1 MMKILYINL
10 RISQQQQKEKSTC
23 IHWCK
28 IYQIFIK
35 VSSRGPRT
43 LLFPLSFALYVYSC
57 IRCYTAF
64 HWVARLHAYLTLSL
78 HNTNKNL
85 KLKAF
90 VTNFIILLLSLESL
104 LNLMR
109 VVLFLIPQPEQPK
122 ISLSYNLTESCQINY
137 FPGLVGIVYSRGW
150 LLFQPY
156 NLTFSLHLCILPI
169 VTLLISV
176 LKNLFLDKAYKNR
189 IRIGLAII
197 FCRLFVC
204 VFLFSIFQTQFL
216 FYIPYMFLFAIDYFM
231 YLHYA
236 RAFHQLLCSRRNEA
250 RIHRREDPQLFRERS
265 YVLSQYRVTALYTVC
280 VLSLYLLLVL
290 VIKTALVIEFL
301 SENSCYFNY
310 ITDGYIPTLQISIQ
324 AHNVIAEVYL
334 GMFCLSFLAEYLDQ
348 LLLFVAYLTV
358 CVGIVAKYLSKL
370 RRQKRTQFNMAQV
383 IDEYHRDFPAYR
395 D

>member
-1 MMKILYINL
+1 MY
-10 RISQQQQKEKSTC
+10 
-23 IHWCK
+23 HWCK

-57 IRCYTAF
+57 ITCYTAF
-64 HWVARLHAYLTLSL
+64 HWVAKLHAYLTLSL

-109 VVLFLIPQPEQPK
+109 VVLLLIPQPEQPK

-197 FCRLFVC
+197 
-204 VFLFSIFQTQFL
+204 VFFSSQSSKLSFYSTFL
-216 FYIPYMFLFAIDYFM
+216 TCFYSQLTILCIYIT
-231 YLHYA
+231 HVHSISCYA
-236 RAFHQLLCSRRNEA
+236 AVEMRHVYTGVRTPSCS
-250 RIHRREDPQLFRERS
+250 ERGPMS
-265 YVLSQYRVTALYTVC
+265 SLSTESLLYTLYVC
-280 VLSLYLLLVL
+280 CLCTYSLS
-290 VIKTALVIEFL
+290 
-301 SENSCYFNY
+301 
-310 ITDGYIPTLQISIQ
+310 
-324 AHNVIAEVYL
+324 
-334 GMFCLSFLAEYLDQ
+334 
-348 LLLFVAYLTV
+348 
-358 CVGIVAKYLSKL
+358 
-370 RRQKRTQFNMAQV
+370 
-383 IDEYHRDFPAYR
+383 
-395 D
+395 